1 MTLQC
6 RVSNPRIPNS
16 ELRDTWMLH
25 VLYTPRVTLTLGA
38 SLNATNI
45 REGADVYF
53 ECHITANP
61 WVHRVAWTHDVS
73 TEPRTTSSQN
83 MLAA

>member
-25 VLYTPRVTLTLGA
+25 VLYVPRVSLTLGA
-38 SLNATNI
+38 SLNASNI

-61 WVHRVAWTHDVS
+61 RVYRLTWTHDVS
-73 TEPRTTSSQN
+73 IR
-83 MLAA
+83 LRLLI